1 MGPAFYDLVNADA
14 NPFAAQMA
22 FLGGINESHNVLAL
36 GAQDM
41 LREGYLNPASGGLSG
56 ISAMPSLHNATS
68 TLFMLAAYRIHK
80 NFGHVM
86 LAFLM
91 CIIIGSVR
99 GGCLCRYYYRFRDME
114 SLRRNSEMAG

>member
-1 MGPAFYDLVNADA
+1 VGESCAGYWRYDACYDLINADA

-56 ISAMPSLHNATS
+56 ISAMPSLHNAP
-68 TLFMLAAYRIHK
+68 AHY
-80 NFGHVM
+80 
-86 LAFLM
+86 
-91 CIIIGSVR
+91 
-99 GGCLCRYYYRFRDME
+99 LCWPPIASIKISAM
-114 SLRRNSEMAG
+114 